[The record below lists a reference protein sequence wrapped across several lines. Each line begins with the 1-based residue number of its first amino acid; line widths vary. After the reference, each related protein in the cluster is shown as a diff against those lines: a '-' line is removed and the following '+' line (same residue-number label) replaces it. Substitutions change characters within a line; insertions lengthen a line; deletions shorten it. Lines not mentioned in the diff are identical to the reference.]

1 MVDAF
6 VHQQLLLLKEYQ
18 LCGRCLA
25 RQTTT
30 TTATTVRAAKNKV
43 RKKKRQP
50 LRKEEEEEKEKKC
63 YICRGLLGDID
74 ALADRALAAAKPY
87 EFATFLV
94 GATLPTPLFERE
106 DALRAR
112 LKIRGRES
120 VKTQL
125 TRELGTRI
133 AKRTGKKADYMRPDL
148 TINLVIDRDGGVEAA
163 ARARLL
169 AVAGRYV
176 KRERGLPQKQE
187 KCPMCLGKGCSLCDN
202 TGLAIGVQ
210 SVEGVIAKHLVS
222 ATKGHTPRFSWVGS
236 EDRESLVLG
245 RGRPFFAKI
254 SDPKVRRPKL
264 KFSEGGVEIRITAVL
279 DDIPDVQAR
288 FVTKT
293 RIDIRCDRPVGPDDA
308 KKLRALAGSEVRFQ
322 SRSTKMAAKKIYSV
336 RVRKSSSG
344 GNGLTLTVTADGGL
358 PIKQFVGGEE
368 YIEPSISKLLA
379 AKCQCSTFDVLAVEL
394 KKD

>member
-1 MVDAF
+1 MVDAPALK
-6 VHQQLLLLKEYQ
+6 QLLLLKEYQ
-18 LCGRCLA
+18 LCRRCLA

-30 TTATTVRAAKNKV
+30 ATTARAAKKKTE
-43 RKKKRQP
+43 RKKQQP
-50 LRKEEEEEKEKKC
+50 LKKGEEEEKKC
-63 YICRGLLGDID
+63 YICRGLFCDID

-94 GATLPTPLFERE
+94 GATLPTQLFERE

-125 TRELGTRI
+125 TRELGTKI

-148 TINLVIDRDGGVEAA
+148 TINLVVDRDGGVEAA
-163 ARARLL
+163 ARARPL

-187 KCPMCLGKGCSLCDN
+187 KCPMCLGKGCNLCDN
-202 TGLAIGVQ
+202 TGLATGVQ
-210 SVEGVIAKHLVS
+210 SVEGIIAKHLVS
-222 ATKGHTPRFSWVGS
+222 ATQGHAPRFSWVGS

-245 RGRPFFAKI
+245 RGRPFYAKI
-254 SDPKVRRPKL
+254 SDPKVRGPKL
-264 KFSEGGVEIRITAVL
+264 KFREGGVEARITAVL

-293 RIDIRCDRPVGPDDA
+293 LIDIRCDRPVGPDDA
-308 KKLRALAGSEVRFQ
+308 KKLRALAGSEARFQ
-322 SRSTKMAAKKIYSV
+322 SRSTKMAVKKIYSV
-336 RVRKSSSG
+336 QARKISNSD

-368 YIEPSISKLLA
+368 YIEPSVSKLLA
-379 AKCQCSTFDVLAVEL
+379 AKCECSTFDVLAVDL